1 MPVTN
6 CTQHVLLRASFVAA
20 AARLPICLRKGEDSP
35 STPAA
40 TPPLTRTR
48 STNGWLRVCSNA
60 DARDRKSP
68 TGDGSALAILNGTHT
83 CRRLRRRRRASWLCD
98 TRLPIRSSLC
108 VCNRAHQAAPWLC
121 RAASAGAMLSGT
133 VSHCSDCTSPWI
145 TRGSLPVSGPVS
157 HEK

>member
-68 TGDGSALAILNGTHT
+68 TGDGVGLGNFKWNTHVP
-83 CRRLRRRRRASWLCD
+83 S
-98 TRLPIRSSLC
+98 
-108 VCNRAHQAAPWLC
+108 
-121 RAASAGAMLSGT
+121 AASAP
-133 VSHCSDCTSPWI
+133 TSE
-145 TRGSLPVSGPVS
+145 LAL
-157 HEK
+157 

>member
-20 AARLPICLRKGEDSP
+20 TARLPICLRKGEDSP

-68 TGDGSALAILNGTHT
+68 TGDFKWNTHVP
-83 CRRLRRRRRASWLCD
+83 S
-98 TRLPIRSSLC
+98 
-108 VCNRAHQAAPWLC
+108 
-121 RAASAGAMLSGT
+121 AASAP
-133 VSHCSDCTSPWI
+133 TSE
-145 TRGSLPVSGPVS
+145 LAL
-157 HEK
+157 